1 MAGTLRRPEAHFE
14 LMLVVIR
21 RRSVIPFSVL
31 KPDVHEFPAGHRSSS
46 PDIRPKKQFMGSFE
60 PSIDPTVL
68 QIALGV
74 FILGVCFFC
83 LRQVADVLER
93 QTRLRELEE
102 RVRTQESERKRT
114 GRPQ

>member
-1 MAGTLRRPEAHFE
+1 
-14 LMLVVIR
+14 MLVVIR

-60 PSIDPTVL
+60 PSIDPIVL

-74 FILGVCFFC
+74 FIMGVCFFC

-93 QTRLRELEE
+93 QARLRELEE
-102 RVRTQESERKRT
+102 RVRIQESERTRT
-114 GRPQ
+114 GRTQ

>member
-1 MAGTLRRPEAHFE
+1 MRSLKFAGN
-14 LMLVVIR
+14 
-21 RRSVIPFSVL
+21 
-31 KPDVHEFPAGHRSSS
+31 SSEE
-46 PDIRPKKQFMGSFE
+46 PFMGPFE
-60 PSIDPTVL
+60 PFIDPTVL

-93 QTRLRELEE
+93 QGRLRELEE
-102 RVRTQESERKRT
+102 RVRCEESERTRT